1 MKAPPPSETFANNC
15 RAIRIDGVKLKYS
28 LGEINADRGNLPW
41 RTSSLYVALFM
52 TTTLWHLDAA
62 E

>member
-1 MKAPPPSETFANNC
+1 VLA
-15 RAIRIDGVKLKYS
+15 AILK
-28 LGEINADRGNLPW
+28 RRLPAAASN
-41 RTSSLYVALFM
+41 RLMQTPAHAQRPLSVALFM